1 MINILTNF
9 FSRKRQIY
17 KKKNERGKS
26 STVFSK
32 QHDGVYK
39 IFFLNEAIFKQFFKQ
54 CYFFILYESIN
65 QNEFKHL
72 P

>member
-32 QHDGVYK
+32 QHDGV
-39 IFFLNEAIFKQFFKQ
+39 
-54 CYFFILYESIN
+54 
-65 QNEFKHL
+65 
-72 P
+72 